1 MNILAVL
8 QHSVCSE
15 EVLLVL
21 TLPCYCLSRPWD
33 NSRLEVMRPHPGILS
48 LRHIQVM
55 AL

>member
-8 QHSVCSE
+8 KHFVCSG
-15 EVLLVL
+15 EVLQAL
-21 TLPCYCLSRPWD
+21 TLPSYCLSCPWD

-48 LRHIQVM
+48 LRHIQVV

>member
-8 QHSVCSE
+8 QRFLCSG
-15 EVLLVL
+15 EVLLAL
-21 TLPCYCLSRPWD
+21 TLPSYCLSCPWH

-48 LRHIQVM
+48 SRHIQVV